1 MEITFGIHVLQRMEE
16 RGVSREIVF
25 DVLGE
30 PDAVI
35 TAADEHNNTHYIKD
49 VAQLGGDTVT
59 VVVDPYKNPNK
70 LVTVMRDPEKE
81 VRL

>member
-1 MEITFGIHVLQRMEE
+1 MEIEFGIHALQRMEV

-49 VAQLGGDTVT
+49 VVQLGGDTVKL
-59 VVVDPYKNPNK
+59 VVDPYKNPNK
-70 LVTVMRDPEKE
+70 LVTVMRSPKKE